1 MPRDAPIWTN
11 IPGDKGS
18 AIDLFHAC
26 MRVVQTVPKSEDY
39 SKQFANEF
47 SLIFRQNGDL
57 GNERTMSTPCPDE
70 IESNLERLL
79 FVWRE
84 KLKTETLLQIENLR
98 KHIKKGCLSEIPVG
112 CGTEINE
119 RLHRHLNRSLLCGVS
134 KIGPELAVAVMACA
148 LYAWNCKRR
157 LKTTL
162 NKRTIPITPIE
173 LEPLESL
180 NQATPYLQSHM
191 TAVDSTSTSL
201 PGSISGTV
209 SENSSKASR
218 MPGTSSVFVT
228 VKTVEELENDS
239 VLNYILERA
248 LHIQEFITSWTTKCN
263 NKTID
268 LIGLLWKINLPAG
281 NLYEQESKLNVMEL
295 NLTPQHKDNL
305 LRNLTGF
312 NLQLDPIN
320 KDGNCFFRATAR
332 QLQKHLQRSDLQN
345 LQRISSLGLGIN
357 EERDTENLR
366 LLFVRE
372 VTENLD
378 EYREWMSCSSN
389 VREIE
394 RFKTDGHFASD
405 IGDICTKACANLL
418 RVPII
423 VITAL
428 PNVPSIPFLP
438 KHFITA
444 VPMYLAYDH
453 SGPGHYDATKGK

>member
-1 MPRDAPIWTN
+1 
-11 IPGDKGS
+11 
-18 AIDLFHAC
+18 
-26 MRVVQTVPKSEDY
+26 
-39 SKQFANEF
+39 
-47 SLIFRQNGDL
+47 
-57 GNERTMSTPCPDE
+57 
-70 IESNLERLL
+70 
-79 FVWRE
+79 
-84 KLKTETLLQIENLR
+84 
-98 KHIKKGCLSEIPVG
+98 
-112 CGTEINE
+112 
-119 RLHRHLNRSLLCGVS
+119 
-134 KIGPELAVAVMACA
+134 MACA

-180 NQATPYLQSHM
+180 NQATPYLH
-191 TAVDSTSTSL
+191 
-201 PGSISGTV
+201 
-209 SENSSKASR
+209 
-218 MPGTSSVFVT
+218 
-228 VKTVEELENDS
+228 
-239 VLNYILERA
+239 
-248 LHIQEFITSWTTKCN
+248 WTKKCN

-332 QLQKHLQRSDLQN
+332 QLKKHLQRSDLQN
-345 LQRISSLGLGIN
+345 LQHISSLGIGIN

-444 VPMYLAYDH
+444 VPTYLAYDH
-453 SGPGHYDATKGK
+453 SGPGHYDATKEFLNSNDETEGNDTKTRCTCGKNVKDPSKMACTSSKRKCRCFNCKNKNNAAFEGERQLGETRKRKRGCTCGNTLNKEDKGRVSCRDGKRKTKCPCVAEGLGCTESCKCYNCGNIFQIGGVSASPGTGRKRRRATISTYKRQRGKEFMERQKAPVTSGP

>member
-1 MPRDAPIWTN
+1 
-11 IPGDKGS
+11 
-18 AIDLFHAC
+18 
-26 MRVVQTVPKSEDY
+26 
-39 SKQFANEF
+39 
-47 SLIFRQNGDL
+47 
-57 GNERTMSTPCPDE
+57 
-70 IESNLERLL
+70 
-79 FVWRE
+79 
-84 KLKTETLLQIENLR
+84 
-98 KHIKKGCLSEIPVG
+98 
-112 CGTEINE
+112 
-119 RLHRHLNRSLLCGVS
+119 
-134 KIGPELAVAVMACA
+134 MACA

-268 LIGLLWKINLPAG
+268 LIGLLWKINLPAA

-312 NLQLDPIN
+312 DLQLDPIN

-345 LQRISSLGLGIN
+345 LQHISSLGLGIN

-389 VREIE
+389 VRTGLQI
-394 RFKTDGHFASD
+394 
-405 IGDICTKACANLL
+405 
-418 RVPII
+418 
-423 VITAL
+423 
-428 PNVPSIPFLP
+428 
-438 KHFITA
+438 
-444 VPMYLAYDH
+444 
-453 SGPGHYDATKGK
+453 

>member
-1 MPRDAPIWTN
+1 
-11 IPGDKGS
+11 
-18 AIDLFHAC
+18 
-26 MRVVQTVPKSEDY
+26 
-39 SKQFANEF
+39 
-47 SLIFRQNGDL
+47 
-57 GNERTMSTPCPDE
+57 MSTPCPDE

-119 RLHRHLNRSLLCGVS
+119 RLHRHLNRSLLSGVS

-191 TAVDSTSTSL
+191 TA
-201 PGSISGTV
+201 
-209 SENSSKASR
+209 
-218 MPGTSSVFVT
+218 
-228 VKTVEELENDS
+228 TVEELENDS

-268 LIGLLWKINLPAG
+268 LIGLLWKINLPAA
-281 NLYEQESKLNVMEL
+281 NLYEQESKLNVI
-295 NLTPQHKDNL
+295 
-305 LRNLTGF
+305 NLTGF

-345 LQRISSLGLGIN
+345 LQHISSLGLGIN

-378 EYREWMSCSSN
+378 EYRE
-389 VREIE
+389 
-394 RFKTDGHFASD
+394 
-405 IGDICTKACANLL
+405 
-418 RVPII
+418 
-423 VITAL
+423 
-428 PNVPSIPFLP
+428 
-438 KHFITA
+438 
-444 VPMYLAYDH
+444 
-453 SGPGHYDATKGK
+453 

>member
-1 MPRDAPIWTN
+1 
-11 IPGDKGS
+11 
-18 AIDLFHAC
+18 
-26 MRVVQTVPKSEDY
+26 
-39 SKQFANEF
+39 
-47 SLIFRQNGDL
+47 
-57 GNERTMSTPCPDE
+57 
-70 IESNLERLL
+70 
-79 FVWRE
+79 
-84 KLKTETLLQIENLR
+84 
-98 KHIKKGCLSEIPVG
+98 
-112 CGTEINE
+112 
-119 RLHRHLNRSLLCGVS
+119 
-134 KIGPELAVAVMACA
+134 MACA

-345 LQRISSLGLGIN
+345 LQHISSLGLGIN

-405 IGDICTKACANLL
+405 IGDICAKACANLL

>member
-1 MPRDAPIWTN
+1 
-11 IPGDKGS
+11 
-18 AIDLFHAC
+18 
-26 MRVVQTVPKSEDY
+26 
-39 SKQFANEF
+39 
-47 SLIFRQNGDL
+47 
-57 GNERTMSTPCPDE
+57 MSTPCPDE

-263 NKTID
+263 NKTTD
-268 LIGLLWKINLPAG
+268 LIGLLEDK
-281 NLYEQESKLNVMEL
+281 
-295 NLTPQHKDNL
+295 
-305 LRNLTGF
+305 LTG
-312 NLQLDPIN
+312 
-320 KDGNCFFRATAR
+320 
-332 QLQKHLQRSDLQN
+332 S
-345 LQRISSLGLGIN
+345 
-357 EERDTENLR
+357 
-366 LLFVRE
+366 
-372 VTENLD
+372 
-378 EYREWMSCSSN
+378 
-389 VREIE
+389 
-394 RFKTDGHFASD
+394 
-405 IGDICTKACANLL
+405 
-418 RVPII
+418 
-423 VITAL
+423 
-428 PNVPSIPFLP
+428 
-438 KHFITA
+438 
-444 VPMYLAYDH
+444 
-453 SGPGHYDATKGK
+453 